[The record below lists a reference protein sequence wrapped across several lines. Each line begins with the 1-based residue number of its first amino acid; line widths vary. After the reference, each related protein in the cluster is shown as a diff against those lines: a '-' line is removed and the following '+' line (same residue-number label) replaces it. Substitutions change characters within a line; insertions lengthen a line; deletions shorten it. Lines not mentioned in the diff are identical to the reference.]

1 MDYLLLKGAER
12 FQNLVESVGGFVSP
26 GWVALLLGTSE
37 EAVRKRVQQNTLIA
51 RRTASGELSFPRFQF
66 DEPNRQVLA
75 GLQVVLLETSLWA
88 PEELILFLLVR
99 YNPEH
104 TDDTPLKMLRRGEL
118 DSVLHLISVHLE
130 QRP

>member
-1 MDYLLLKGAER
+1 MDDLLFLGAER
-12 FQNLVESVGGFVSP
+12 FRNLVENAGGFVST
-26 GWVALLLGTSE
+26 GWVAQLLETSKE
-37 EAVRKRVQQNTLIA
+37 VVRKRVQQNTLIA
-51 RRTASGELSFPRFQF
+51 RRTAAGELSFPRFQF
-66 DEPNRQVLA
+66 DEPNGQVLA
-75 GLQVVLLETSLWA
+75 GLQAVLLETSSWA

-104 TDDTPLKMLRRGEL
+104 TDDTPLKMLKRGEL